1 MKKKDAT
8 VYINILTDFGFKRI
22 FGSEENKDILQAFLN
37 ACLEGQADPITDLT
51 FLPTEQ
57 LGLRQSE
64 KRVVFDLYCKNKR
77 GERFIIELQRTPQHF
92 YADRSISYASRI
104 ISRELKRGDLLYQI
118 PKVYSINI
126 LNFNADEFKG
136 KEDYF
141 WTIQLKNENNE
152 VFSKKITLI
161 YIELNKFAA
170 RNKTI
175 EFDDELQKWLYLMKN
190 ISKMKVPDQR
200 LQEDVFRKVFENC
213 EYSKLNVMEKED
225 YRKSVLEYVDVQD
238 AMSYA
243 RERGLEA
250 GFEKGKLEGKL
261 EMARAMLD
269 NQVDIEI
276 IAKCTGLS
284 EEEILS
290 L

>member
-1 MKKKDAT
+1 M
-8 VYINILTDFGFKRI
+8 
-22 FGSEENKDILQAFLN
+22 
-37 ACLEGQADPITDLT
+37 
-51 FLPTEQ
+51 
-57 LGLRQSE
+57 
-64 KRVVFDLYCKNKR
+64 
-77 GERFIIELQRTPQHF
+77 
-92 YADRSISYASRI
+92 
-104 ISRELKRGDLLYQI
+104 
-118 PKVYSINI
+118 YSINI

-141 WTIQLKNENNE
+141 WTIQLKNKNNE

-225 YRKSVLEYVDVQD
+225 YRKSVLEYADVQD